1 MESVKRAP
9 RDKTLITL
17 KAQVL
22 FTFSVSEKKMKRI
35 LINCSYSD
43 ELRVA
48 LVDGAKLF
56 DLDNE
61 FNAQSLL
68 KGSIFKATVS
78 RVETSLDAAFVNFG
92 SERHGFLPLKELSN
106 EHFTKDAEGKK
117 KCTLKEGDEI
127 LVQVLKEERGT
138 KGAALSNQIS
148 LAGRFIVLIP
158 NSEKSGGVSRRISG
172 DERDEIKNALNE
184 LNIPD
189 GMSVIV
195 RTAGLGRSA
204 EELKWDLDYLMN
216 LWGQIKSTI
225 NDAPSPSL
233 IYKDDKLILRVFR
246 DYFRDDIG
254 EILIDDESVHA
265 EALDFAKSVI
275 PDHADKVIYY
285 NEDIALFNRYQIE
298 SQIELAFQREI
309 SLPSGGSIVIDP
321 TEAMVSIDV
330 NSARSTK
337 GKDIEST
344 AFATN
349 MEAAKEIARQLRL
362 RDLGGLIVID
372 FIDMQ
377 DEKHQQKVE
386 NAFRSAVQSDRARIQ
401 IAGISRF
408 GLLELSRQRLRPSLE
423 ETYDIQHVQVRG
435 TRSLGQSILR
445 IIGEDA
451 AKENTGEIHVYV
463 PADVSSYLLNE
474 KRRDII
480 TIENTYQVNI
490 LVIADPYKSRPYYKV
505 ARVKAPAGK
514 KLFSHEMTPNSPE
527 PSMDWRDVNS
537 NKKSFKPLVKVSV
550 PPRMP
555 KTKNKKGFFAFL
567 KSVFTLDIFKSTK
580 KKNLKNKRKR
590 NYKKGQ
596 PKTNKNT
603 RNENRHNNRN
613 VRPNNKGRTNNPK
626 KPVNKTASKPIV
638 IPPKKIEKTSGKSAQ
653 VSKTKKQTEDV
664 DGNTFNDGT
673 STSSSRTPAP
683 TPAPTPAATPA
694 PTPAATPAPTPASTP
709 APKPTRALND
719 PRYKNE

>member
-1 MESVKRAP
+1 
-9 RDKTLITL
+9 
-17 KAQVL
+17 
-22 FTFSVSEKKMKRI
+22 MKRI

-61 FNAQSLL
+61 FNNQSLF

-106 EHFTKDAEGKK
+106 EYFTKDSEGKK

-127 LVQVLKEERGT
+127 LIQVLKEERGT

-172 DERDEIKNALNE
+172 EERDEIKNALNA
-184 LNIPD
+184 LQIPE

-195 RTAGLGRSA
+195 RTAGLGRSTD
-204 EELKWDLDYLMN
+204 ELKWDLDYLMN
-216 LWGQIKSTI
+216 LWEQIKSSI
-225 NDAPSPSL
+225 ADAPSPSL

-246 DYFRDDIG
+246 DYFRDDIQ

-275 PDHADKVIYY
+275 PDHADKVIFY
-285 NEDIALFNRYQIE
+285 NEEIPLFNRYQIE

-377 DEKHQQKVE
+377 DEKNQQKVE
-386 NAFRSAVQSDRARIQ
+386 NTFRSAVQSDRARIQ

-445 IIGEDA
+445 IISEDA

-480 TIENTYQVNI
+480 SIENTYQVNI
-490 LVIADPYKSRPYYKV
+490 LIIADPYKSRPYYKV
-505 ARVKAPAGK
+505 ARVKGASGK
-514 KLFSHEMTPNSPE
+514 KPFSYDMTPNSPE
-527 PSMDWRDVNS
+527 PSMDWRDSNS
-537 NKKSFKPLVKVSV
+537 TKRVLKPLVKVSV

-555 KTKNKKGFFAFL
+555 KSKNRFFAFI
-567 KSVFTLDIFKSTK
+567 KSVLTLSIFFGVFKSKKKKSTK
-580 KKNLKNKRKR
+580 KRRNRNHKKNQSRVNK
-590 NYKKGQ
+590 G
-596 PKTNKNT
+596 NKNQ
-603 RNENRHNNRN
+603 NNRN
-613 VRPNNKGRTNNPK
+613 TRANNKGRNSNSKNISNK
-626 KPVNKTASKPIV
+626 KHSKQLVTPQKKSQDEHSNKNKTKNDRKVAM
-638 IPPKKIEKTSGKSAQ
+638 E
-653 VSKTKKQTEDV
+653 V
-664 DGNTFNDGT
+664 DGSKLNPQDSQASIPAT
-673 STSSSRTPAP
+673 TPAP
-683 TPAPTPAATPA
+683 TPAQS
-694 PTPAATPAPTPASTP
+694 STSNV
-709 APKPTRALND
+709 KPTRALND